1 MECVGRLGQRRHPRS
16 RLRVT
21 LEPRGKGNWEN
32 DQMHGNGKYIDND
45 GIEWD
50 GIFVNNNFESKIQK
64 KLQTERKVMV
74 SYSLINY
81 HRSK

>member
-1 MECVGRLGQRRHPRS
+1 VYTGQWISGRRHGNGRIDYPDGS
-16 RLRVT
+16 SY
-21 LEPRGKGNWEN
+21 EGNWEN

>member
-1 MECVGRLGQRRHPRS
+1 
-16 RLRVT
+16 
-21 LEPRGKGNWEN
+21 
-32 DQMHGNGKYIDND
+32 MHGNGKYIDND
-45 GIEWD
+45 GIEWE

-74 SYSLINY
+74 SYSLLNH